1 MAMCCLRKLLSTF
14 VITSLAATPSQC
26 QAPPRIRAFG
36 FSPDL
41 SPGDSAALTCA
52 VRRGSAGPHTFAWL
66 RDGAPLAGGPRV
78 AVSRPSDAVSV
89 LAFENVRPEDAAN
102 YTCVAANAHGQHR
115 MTAALLV
122 TALAPRIRAFS
133 FQDDLSIGDSTAVTC
148 ALRRGSRGPHAIS
161 WMKDASRPLFEGSGR
176 VSVHR
181 QADELSVLTIGDIG
195 FEDVGNYTCVA
206 SNDHGWDHHT
216 TELLA
221 SAAPVWSAE
230 PSDAEAVQGKN
241 LYLPCGAVGYP
252 KPNVVWKI
260 QLGNRE
266 FVPLHPVGRQRIL
279 DNGTLTVA
287 AVETQDAGVYRCE
300 VANGIE
306 PSLGKTVTV
315 SVHVPPTIAKGSS
328 EVSVKRGDIAKIACD
343 VTGELPLVVTWEKD
357 DSPLIPSTERYETH
371 EEVTPTG
378 VQSVLVIH
386 NTVKKDASQYVCI
399 AKNDYGKTR
408 DVFRL
413 AVLEPPESPTNVAV
427 TERGSRHVQMKWS
440 QSSKSV
446 TRYLVRYWKKS
457 GKGSVL
463 QEREVDG
470 LRPSLTVTK
479 LHPGTEYTAV
489 VLAENSVGFGE
500 PSDPVHFTTTS
511 EEPGAPPMNVKCEAI
526 DTKTIKV
533 IWEAP
538 PADKLNGELRGYS
551 VSYRLEGTPF
561 SHETVNRNAKQ
572 KVFTGL
578 QAASVYTFSVKAF
591 NDIDSGPASEEV
603 SCTTLNG
610 DPPLVPSL
618 RVTGI
623 TSSSVSLN
631 WNTPPNAA
639 SPVIQYLVQYGT
651 DEEDKADLHIPGNKD
666 TVTLRDLRA
675 GTRYNFRLAAYN
687 MYGRGDFSHNLP
699 AVTHLSDGRSLQVT
713 TESEVPFYY
722 RTYFVVPVAASFTVI
737 ITAVVIA
744 WACLKRATI
753 IQKSTP
759 LVSQYARG
767 SYAPTMEHG
776 RNSQN
781 TEEAY
786 DIPWDGPPT
795 RTGMINDGIGSYARL
810 KTQGKRNIV

>member
-1 MAMCCLRKLLSTF
+1 MGFNYYYLSIALL
-14 VITSLAATPSQC
+14 TSSIRVASAN
-26 QAPPRIRAFG
+26 APPSIR
-36 FSPDL
+36 
-41 SPGDSAALTCA
+41 
-52 VRRGSAGPHTFAWL
+52 R
-66 RDGAPLAGGPRV
+66 
-78 AVSRPSDAVSV
+78 
-89 LAFENVRPEDAAN
+89 
-102 YTCVAANAHGQHR
+102 
-115 MTAALLV
+115 
-122 TALAPRIRAFS
+122 FS
-133 FQDDLSIGDSTAVTC
+133 FPPEIALGEEVIVVCSVKKGSSSDSYSIG
-148 ALRRGSRGPHAIS
+148 
-161 WMKDASRPLFEGSGR
+161 WQKDGRTVAETGR
-176 VSVHR
+176 VSTSS
-181 QADELSVLTIGDIG
+181 QTKGSATLLIASLEPD
-195 FEDVGNYTCVA
+195 DVGNYTCTARNAFGSDSFTAQLVV
-206 SNDHGWDHHT
+206 N
-216 TELLA
+216 
-221 SAAPVWSAE
+221 AAPVWSAE
-230 PSDAEAVQGKN
+230 PSDAEAIQGKN

-252 KPNVVWKI
+252 KPSVVWKI

-266 FVPLHPVGRQRIL
+266 FVPLHPAGRQRIL
-279 DNGTLTVA
+279 ENGTLVVA

-300 VANGIE
+300 VSNGIE

-315 SVHVPPTIAKGSS
+315 SVHVPPAIAKGST

-511 EEPGAPPMNVKCEAI
+511 EEPGAPPMNVKCEAL

-591 NDIDSGPASEEV
+591 NDVDSGPASEEV

-610 DPPLVPSL
+610 DPPAVPSL

-631 WNTPPNAA
+631 WNTLQSPA

-753 IQKSTP
+753 IQKNAYLQVYGSSEYYGDCKLPPGTP

>member
-1 MAMCCLRKLLSTF
+1 MKPLTVLVWAVHLFLETKT
-14 VITSLAATPSQC
+14 LAQHFDD
-26 QAPPRIRAFG
+26 APKPESFG
-36 FSPDL
+36 FSTFL
-41 SPGDSAALTCA
+41 RPGDEAVATCILRKTSSAQTAEL
-52 VRRGSAGPHTFAWL
+52 AWL
-66 RDGAPLAGGPRV
+66 RDGRTVTTSDDRRVVVIKASQNSLTLAI
-78 AVSRPSDAVSV
+78 SNV
-89 LAFENVRPEDAAN
+89 LVEDAGN
-102 YTCVAANAHGQHR
+102 YSCVADS
-115 MTAALLV
+115 AAG
-122 TALAPRIRAFS
+122 R
-133 FQDDLSIGDSTAVTC
+133 FQTTV
-148 ALRRGSRGPHAIS
+148 
-161 WMKDASRPLFEGSGR
+161 PLTL
-176 VSVHR
+176 H
-181 QADELSVLTIGDIG
+181 
-195 FEDVGNYTCVA
+195 
-206 SNDHGWDHHT
+206 
-216 TELLA
+216 
-221 SAAPVWSAE
+221 AAPVWSAE
-230 PSDAEAVQGKN
+230 PSDAEAIQGKN

-252 KPNVVWKI
+252 KPSVVWKI

-266 FVPLHPVGRQRIL
+266 FVPLHPAGRQRIL
-279 DNGTLTVA
+279 ENGTLVVA

-300 VANGIE
+300 VSNGIE

-315 SVHVPPTIAKGSS
+315 SVHVPPAIAKGST

-511 EEPGAPPMNVKCEAI
+511 EEPGAPPMNVKCEAL

-591 NDIDSGPASEEV
+591 NDVDSGPASEEV

-610 DPPLVPSL
+610 DPPAVPSL

-631 WNTPPNAA
+631 WNTLQSPA

>member
-1 MAMCCLRKLLSTF
+1 MGDEVIVLCVVKKGSTGPYHITWHKDGAQLSPTGGRLTLST
-14 VITSLAATPSQC
+14 LSQ
-26 QAPPRIRAFG
+26 
-36 FSPDL
+36 S
-41 SPGDSAALTCA
+41 SAAL
-52 VRRGSAGPHTFAWL
+52 RIGSL
-66 RDGAPLAGGPRV
+66 
-78 AVSRPSDAVSV
+78 
-89 LAFENVRPEDAAN
+89 RPED
-102 YTCVAANAHGQHR
+102 
-115 MTAALLV
+115 
-122 TALAPRIRAFS
+122 I
-133 FQDDLSIGDSTAVTC
+133 
-148 ALRRGSRGPHAIS
+148 
-161 WMKDASRPLFEGSGR
+161 
-176 VSVHR
+176 
-181 QADELSVLTIGDIG
+181 
-195 FEDVGNYTCVA
+195 GNYTCTARNAFGSDTVTA
-206 SNDHGWDHHT
+206 QLVVN
-216 TELLA
+216 
-221 SAAPVWSAE
+221 AAPVWSAE
-230 PSDAEAVQGKN
+230 PSDAEAIQGKN

-252 KPNVVWKI
+252 KPSVVWKI

-266 FVPLHPVGRQRIL
+266 FVPLHPAGRQRIL
-279 DNGTLTVA
+279 ENGTLVVA

-300 VANGIE
+300 VSNGIE

-315 SVHVPPTIAKGSS
+315 SVHVPPAIAKGST

-511 EEPGAPPMNVKCEAI
+511 EEPGAPPMNVKCEAL

-591 NDIDSGPASEEV
+591 NDVDSGPASEEV

-610 DPPLVPSL
+610 DPPAVPSL

-631 WNTPPNAA
+631 WNTLQSPA

-753 IQKSTP
+753 IQKNAYLQVYGSSEYYGDCKLPPGTP

>member
-1 MAMCCLRKLLSTF
+1 MHLELFAALLLAG
-14 VITSLAATPSQC
+14 TSYPPALSSATEADNAPKI
-26 QAPPRIRAFG
+26 QAFS

-41 SPGDSAALTCA
+41 SLGDTAVVICA
-52 VRRGSAGPHTFAWL
+52 VK
-66 RDGAPLAGGPRV
+66 
-78 AVSRPSDAVSV
+78 
-89 LAFENVRPEDAAN
+89 
-102 YTCVAANAHGQHR
+102 
-115 MTAALLV
+115 
-122 TALAPRIRAFS
+122 
-133 FQDDLSIGDSTAVTC
+133 
-148 ALRRGSRGPHAIS
+148 RGSRGPHTLS
-161 WMKDASRPLFEGSGR
+161 WLKDSRGLAEDHR
-176 VSVHR
+176 VSVSR
-181 QADELSVLTIGDIG
+181 QSDMLCTLTIGDVG
-195 FEDVGNYTCVA
+195 PDDVGNYSCVA
-206 SNDHGWDHHT
+206 RNARGEDT
-216 TELLA
+216 FTAPLA
-221 SAAPVWSAE
+221 VSAAPVWSAE
-230 PSDAEAVQGKN
+230 PSDAEAIQGKN

-252 KPNVVWKI
+252 KPSVVWKI

-266 FVPLHPVGRQRIL
+266 FVPLHPAGRQRIL
-279 DNGTLTVA
+279 ENGTLVVA

-300 VANGIE
+300 VSNGIE

-315 SVHVPPTIAKGSS
+315 SVHVPPAIAKGST

-511 EEPGAPPMNVKCEAI
+511 EEPGAPPMNVKCEAL

-591 NDIDSGPASEEV
+591 NDVDSGPASEEV

-610 DPPLVPSL
+610 DPPAVPSL

-631 WNTPPNAA
+631 WNTLQSPA

-753 IQKSTP
+753 IQKNAYLQVYGSSEYYGDCKLPPGTP

>member
-1 MAMCCLRKLLSTF
+1 MRRLAARLLGCCLPPDILRKLFTCAVMQHHIFVCFLVVLTYSSALSTG
-14 VITSLAATPSQC
+14 
-26 QAPPRIRAFG
+26 PPKIREFKFPAN
-36 FSPDL
+36 L
-41 SPGDSAALTCA
+41 SPGDTVLVGCVIAK
-52 VRRGSAGPHTFAWL
+52 GSAGPFELSWQK
-66 RDGAPLAGGPRV
+66 DGRPLTSTSVRVVVTPNKGGP
-78 AVSRPSDAVSV
+78 
-89 LAFENVRPEDAAN
+89 
-102 YTCVAANAHGQHR
+102 T
-115 MTAALLV
+115 
-122 TALAPRIRAFS
+122 
-133 FQDDLSIGDSTAVTC
+133 ST
-148 ALRRGSRGPHAIS
+148 
-161 WMKDASRPLFEGSGR
+161 
-176 VSVHR
+176 
-181 QADELSVLTIGDIG
+181 LTILDVSA
-195 FEDVGNYTCVA
+195 EDSGNYTCVA
-206 SNDHGWDHHT
+206 HNAIGTDRFSAF
-216 TELLA
+216 LA
-221 SAAPVWSAE
+221 VTAAPVWSAE
-230 PSDAEAVQGKN
+230 PSDAEAIQGKN

-279 DNGTLTVA
+279 DNGTLVVA

-300 VANGIE
+300 VSNGIE

-315 SVHVPPTIAKGSS
+315 SVHVPPTIAKGSN

-378 VQSVLVIH
+378 IQSVLVIH

-413 AVLEPPESPTNVAV
+413 AVLEPPESPTNVVV
-427 TERGSRHVQMKWS
+427 TERGSRHVLMKWS

-470 LRPSLTVTK
+470 LRPSLSVGK

-500 PSDPVHFTTTS
+500 PSDPVHFTTAS

-533 IWEAP
+533 TWEAP

-551 VSYRLEGTPF
+551 VSYKLEGTPF

-572 KVFTGL
+572 KVFAGL

-591 NDIDSGPASEEV
+591 NDVDSGPASEEV

-610 DPPLVPSL
+610 DPPPVPSL

-631 WNTPPNAA
+631 WNAPQSPMT
-639 SPVIQYLVQYGT
+639 PVIQYLVQYGT

-666 TVTLRDLRA
+666 TVTLRELRS

>member
-1 MAMCCLRKLLSTF
+1 MRGPTTVISAF
-14 VITSLAATPSQC
+14 VIASFAASPSHC
-26 QAPPRIRAFG
+26 QEPPRIRSFG

-41 SPGDSAALTCA
+41 SLGDSAAVTCA
-52 VRRGSAGPHTFAWL
+52 VKRGSVGPHALTWL
-66 RDGAPLAGGPRV
+66 RDGARLGEEGHQRV
-78 AVSRPSDAVSV
+78 SVSRPSDVMSI
-89 LAFENVRPEDAAN
+89 LAFKNIQADDVGN
-102 YTCVAANAHGQHR
+102 YTCVAANAHGEHR
-115 MTAALLV
+115 MTATLMV
-122 TALAPRIRAFS
+122 
-133 FQDDLSIGDSTAVTC
+133 
-148 ALRRGSRGPHAIS
+148 
-161 WMKDASRPLFEGSGR
+161 
-176 VSVHR
+176 
-181 QADELSVLTIGDIG
+181 
-195 FEDVGNYTCVA
+195 
-206 SNDHGWDHHT
+206 
-216 TELLA
+216 
-221 SAAPVWSAE
+221 SAAPVWSSE
-230 PSDAEAVQGKN
+230 PSDTDAVQGKN

-252 KPNVVWKI
+252 KPNVAWKI

-266 FVPLHPVGRQRIL
+266 FVPLHAVGRQRIF
-279 DNGTLTVA
+279 DNGTLVVTS
-287 AVETQDAGVYRCE
+287 VETQDAGVYRCE
-300 VANGIE
+300 VSNGIE

-328 EVSVKRGDIAKIACD
+328 DVSVKRGDIAKIACD

-371 EEVTPTG
+371 EEVTQTG
-378 VQSVLVIH
+378 IQSVLVIH

-408 DVFRL
+408 DIFRL
-413 AVLEPPESPTNVAV
+413 AVLEPPESPSNVV
-427 TERGSRHVQMKWS
+427 ITERGSRHVQIKWS
-440 QSSKSV
+440 LSSKSV

-470 LRPSLTVTK
+470 LRPGLTVNQ

-500 PSDPVHFTTTS
+500 PSDPVHFTTAS

-533 IWEAP
+533 MWEAP
-538 PADKLNGELRGYS
+538 PADKLNGELRGFA
-551 VSYRLEGTPF
+551 VGYRLEGTPF
-561 SHETVNRNAKQ
+561 SHETVNRNTKQ
-572 KVFTGL
+572 KLFTGL

-591 NDIDSGPASEEV
+591 NDVDHGPASEEV

-610 DPPLVPSL
+610 DPPPVPSL

-631 WNTPPNAA
+631 WNTPQSQM

-651 DEEDKADLHIPGNKD
+651 DEEDKADLHIPANKD
-666 TVTLRDLRA
+666 TVTLRDLRS
-675 GTRYNFRLAAYN
+675 GTRYNFRMAAYN

-699 AVTHLSDGRSLQVT
+699 AVTHLSDGRPLQVT
-713 TESEVPFYY
+713 QESEVPFYY

-753 IQKSTP
+753 IQKNAYLKVYGGSEYYGDCKLPPGTP

>member
-1 MAMCCLRKLLSTF
+1 
-14 VITSLAATPSQC
+14 
-26 QAPPRIRAFG
+26 
-36 FSPDL
+36 
-41 SPGDSAALTCA
+41 
-52 VRRGSAGPHTFAWL
+52 
-66 RDGAPLAGGPRV
+66 
-78 AVSRPSDAVSV
+78 
-89 LAFENVRPEDAAN
+89 
-102 YTCVAANAHGQHR
+102 
-115 MTAALLV
+115 
-122 TALAPRIRAFS
+122 
-133 FQDDLSIGDSTAVTC
+133 
-148 ALRRGSRGPHAIS
+148 
-161 WMKDASRPLFEGSGR
+161 
-176 VSVHR
+176 
-181 QADELSVLTIGDIG
+181 
-195 FEDVGNYTCVA
+195 
-206 SNDHGWDHHT
+206 
-216 TELLA
+216 
-221 SAAPVWSAE
+221 
-230 PSDAEAVQGKN
+230 
-241 LYLPCGAVGYP
+241 
-252 KPNVVWKI
+252 
-260 QLGNRE
+260 
-266 FVPLHPVGRQRIL
+266 
-279 DNGTLTVA
+279 
-287 AVETQDAGVYRCE
+287 
-300 VANGIE
+300 
-306 PSLGKTVTV
+306 
-315 SVHVPPTIAKGSS
+315 
-328 EVSVKRGDIAKIACD
+328 
-343 VTGELPLVVTWEKD
+343 
-357 DSPLIPSTERYETH
+357 
-371 EEVTPTG
+371 
-378 VQSVLVIH
+378 
-386 NTVKKDASQYVCI
+386 
-399 AKNDYGKTR
+399 
-408 DVFRL
+408 
-413 AVLEPPESPTNVAV
+413 
-427 TERGSRHVQMKWS
+427 
-440 QSSKSV
+440 
-446 TRYLVRYWKKS
+446 
-457 GKGSVL
+457 
-463 QEREVDG
+463 
-470 LRPSLTVTK
+470 
-479 LHPGTEYTAV
+479 
-489 VLAENSVGFGE
+489 
-500 PSDPVHFTTTS
+500 
-511 EEPGAPPMNVKCEAI
+511 MNVKCEAL

-591 NDIDSGPASEEV
+591 NDVDSGPASEEV

-610 DPPLVPSL
+610 DPPAVPSL

-631 WNTPPNAA
+631 WNTLQSPA

-753 IQKSTP
+753 IQKNAYLQVYGSSEYYGDCKLPPGTP

>member
-1 MAMCCLRKLLSTF
+1 MDVPWRLFTAILIVGFASAKEVDVGRLVLQLVTF
-14 VITSLAATPSQC
+14 PNDPTPGEDAIFRCVVKSGTAPFYFTWLKDGQRLAGTGNERLVTAVLTERVAT
-26 QAPPRIRAFG
+26 
-36 FSPDL
+36 
-41 SPGDSAALTCA
+41 LT
-52 VRRGSAGPHTFAWL
+52 VRRLGL
-66 RDGAPLAGGPRV
+66 
-78 AVSRPSDAVSV
+78 
-89 LAFENVRPEDAAN
+89 EDSAN
-102 YTCVAANAHGQHR
+102 YTC
-115 MTAALLV
+115 TAADSTGAESSV
-122 TALAPRIRAFS
+122 TASLGI
-133 FQDDLSIGDSTAVTC
+133 
-148 ALRRGSRGPHAIS
+148 
-161 WMKDASRPLFEGSGR
+161 
-176 VSVHR
+176 
-181 QADELSVLTIGDIG
+181 
-195 FEDVGNYTCVA
+195 
-206 SNDHGWDHHT
+206 
-216 TELLA
+216 

-230 PSDAEAVQGKN
+230 PSDAEAIQGKN

-279 DNGTLTVA
+279 DNGTLVVA

-300 VANGIE
+300 VSNGIE

-315 SVHVPPTIAKGSS
+315 SVHVPPTIAKGSN

-378 VQSVLVIH
+378 IQSVLVIH

-413 AVLEPPESPTNVAV
+413 AVLEPPESPTNVVV
-427 TERGSRHVQMKWS
+427 TERGSRHVLMKWS

-470 LRPSLTVTK
+470 LRPSLSVGK

-500 PSDPVHFTTTS
+500 PSDPVHFTTAS

-533 IWEAP
+533 TWEAP

-551 VSYRLEGTPF
+551 VSYKLEGTPF

-572 KVFTGL
+572 KVFAGL

-591 NDIDSGPASEEV
+591 NDVDSGPASEEV

-610 DPPLVPSL
+610 DPPPVPSL

-631 WNTPPNAA
+631 WNAPQSPMT
-639 SPVIQYLVQYGT
+639 PVIQYLVQYGT

-666 TVTLRDLRA
+666 TVTLRELRS

>member
-1 MAMCCLRKLLSTF
+1 MGFNYYYLSIVLL
-14 VITSLAATPSQC
+14 
-26 QAPPRIRAFG
+26 
-36 FSPDL
+36 
-41 SPGDSAALTCA
+41 
-52 VRRGSAGPHTFAWL
+52 GSIL
-66 RDGAPLAGGPRV
+66 RV
-78 AVSRPSDAVSV
+78 ASANVPPS
-89 LAFENVRPEDAAN
+89 
-102 YTCVAANAHGQHR
+102 
-115 MTAALLV
+115 
-122 TALAPRIRAFS
+122 IRRFS
-133 FQDDLSIGDSTAVTC
+133 FPPEIALGEEVIVVCSVKKGSTSDSYSIG
-148 ALRRGSRGPHAIS
+148 
-161 WMKDASRPLFEGSGR
+161 WQKDGRTVAETGR
-176 VSVHR
+176 VSTSS
-181 QADELSVLTIGDIG
+181 QTKGSATLLIASLEPD
-195 FEDVGNYTCVA
+195 DVGNYTCTARNAFGSDSFTAQLVV
-206 SNDHGWDHHT
+206 N
-216 TELLA
+216 
-221 SAAPVWSAE
+221 AAPVWSAE
-230 PSDAEAVQGKN
+230 PSDAEAIQGKN

-252 KPNVVWKI
+252 KPSVVWKI

-266 FVPLHPVGRQRIL
+266 LVPLHPVGRQRIL
-279 DNGTLTVA
+279 DNGTLVVA

-300 VANGIE
+300 VGNGIE

-315 SVHVPPTIAKGSS
+315 SVHVPPAIAKGST

-408 DVFRL
+408 DVFKL

-440 QSSKSV
+440 QSSKTV

-500 PSDPVHFTTTS
+500 PSDPVHFTTAS
-511 EEPGAPPMNVKCEAI
+511 EEPGAPPMNVKCEAL

-591 NDIDSGPASEEV
+591 NDVDSGPASEEV

-610 DPPLVPSL
+610 DPPAVPSL

-631 WNTPPNAA
+631 WNTLQNPA

-753 IQKSTP
+753 IQKNAYLQVYGSSEYYGDCKLPPGTP

-810 KTQGKRNIV
+810 KTQGKRNLV

>member
-1 MAMCCLRKLLSTF
+1 MAMCCLRSFFSTF
-14 VITSLAATPSQC
+14 VIISVAAALTNS
-26 QAPPRIRAFG
+26 QAPPPRIGAFS
-36 FSPDL
+36 FSSDL
-41 SPGDSAALTCA
+41 SLGDSAALTCA
-52 VRRGSAGPHTFAWL
+52 VKRGSTGPHTFSWL
-66 RDGAPLAGGPRV
+66 RDGVPLVPRSRV
-78 AVSRPSDAVSV
+78 SVSRPSDVMSI
-89 LAFENVRPEDAAN
+89 LAFENVQPEDVAN
-102 YTCVAANAHGQHR
+102 YTCVAANAQGQHS

-122 TALAPRIRAFS
+122 T
-133 FQDDLSIGDSTAVTC
+133 
-148 ALRRGSRGPHAIS
+148 
-161 WMKDASRPLFEGSGR
+161 
-176 VSVHR
+176 
-181 QADELSVLTIGDIG
+181 
-195 FEDVGNYTCVA
+195 
-206 SNDHGWDHHT
+206 
-216 TELLA
+216 
-221 SAAPVWSAE
+221 AAPVWSAE
-230 PSDAEAVQGKN
+230 PSDAEAIQGKN

-279 DNGTLTVA
+279 DNGTLVVA

-300 VANGIE
+300 VSNGIE

-315 SVHVPPTIAKGSS
+315 SVHVPPAIAKGST

-470 LRPSLTVTK
+470 MRPSLTVTK

-500 PSDPVHFTTTS
+500 PSDPVHFTTAS
-511 EEPGAPPMNVKCEAI
+511 EEPGAPPMNVKCEAL

-578 QAASVYTFSVKAF
+578 QACEHLLLGVPV
-591 NDIDSGPASEEV
+591 DG
-603 SCTTLNG
+603 
-610 DPPLVPSL
+610 LV
-618 RVTGI
+618 
-623 TSSSVSLN
+623 
-631 WNTPPNAA
+631 A
-639 SPVIQYLVQYGT
+639 
-651 DEEDKADLHIPGNKD
+651 E
-666 TVTLRDLRA
+666 
-675 GTRYNFRLAAYN
+675 
-687 MYGRGDFSHNLP
+687 
-699 AVTHLSDGRSLQVT
+699 GRSFQ
-713 TESEVPFYY
+713 
-722 RTYFVVPVAASFTVI
+722 PVADGVAAEL
-737 ITAVVIA
+737 AVQLVR
-744 WACLKRATI
+744 WRCLPYDLDRLGVKGLALHVHRRRARFFGGCGEVHRI
-753 IQKSTP
+753 
-759 LVSQYARG
+759 RG
-767 SYAPTMEHG
+767 LAESDRVLRQHHG
-776 RNSQN
+776 RVL
-781 TEEAY
+781 
-786 DIPWDGPPT
+786 G
-795 RTGMINDGIGSYARL
+795 ARM
-810 KTQGKRNIV
+810 

>member
-1 MAMCCLRKLLSTF
+1 MHLELFAALL
-14 VITSLAATPSQC
+14 LAGTPYLPVFSSAAEADNAPKI
-26 QAPPRIRAFG
+26 QAFS

-41 SPGDSAALTCA
+41 SLGDVAVVTCA
-52 VRRGSAGPHTFAWL
+52 VK
-66 RDGAPLAGGPRV
+66 
-78 AVSRPSDAVSV
+78 
-89 LAFENVRPEDAAN
+89 
-102 YTCVAANAHGQHR
+102 
-115 MTAALLV
+115 
-122 TALAPRIRAFS
+122 
-133 FQDDLSIGDSTAVTC
+133 
-148 ALRRGSRGPHAIS
+148 RGSRGPHTLS
-161 WMKDASRPLFEGSGR
+161 WLKDSRGLAEDHRVSASRQSDMLYT
-176 VSVHR
+176 
-181 QADELSVLTIGDIG
+181 LTIRDVGPD
-195 FEDVGNYTCVA
+195 DVGNYSCVA
-206 SNDHGWDHHT
+206 RNARGEDT
-216 TELLA
+216 FTAPLA
-221 SAAPVWSAE
+221 VSAAPVWSAE
-230 PSDAEAVQGKN
+230 PSDAEAIQGKN

-279 DNGTLTVA
+279 DNGTLMVA

-300 VANGIE
+300 VSNGIE

-315 SVHVPPTIAKGSS
+315 SVHVPPTIAKGST

-511 EEPGAPPMNVKCEAI
+511 EEPGAPPMNVKCEAL

-533 IWEAP
+533 TWEAP

-591 NDIDSGPASEEV
+591 NDVDSGPASEEV

-610 DPPLVPSL
+610 DPPSVPSL

-631 WNTPPNAA
+631 WNTPPNVA

>member
-1 MAMCCLRKLLSTF
+1 MVDVFRTCVTLPLQLLF
-14 VITSLAATPSQC
+14 LASVMPPSAA
-26 QAPPRIRAFG
+26 QAPF
-36 FSPDL
+36 
-41 SPGDSAALTCA
+41 
-52 VRRGSAGPHTFAWL
+52 
-66 RDGAPLAGGPRV
+66 
-78 AVSRPSDAVSV
+78 
-89 LAFENVRPEDAAN
+89 DAASVPKPQSLGFPPSLGLGDLAIASCFVKAGVRN
-102 YTCVAANAHGQHR
+102 SQKLTLSWTKDGR
-115 MTAALLV
+115 ELV
-122 TALAPRIRAFS
+122 SDDRIEVHTTS
-133 FQDDLSIGDSTAVTC
+133 GSGGTMLSIRNLQPD
-148 ALRRGSRGPHAIS
+148 
-161 WMKDASRPLFEGSGR
+161 
-176 VSVHR
+176 
-181 QADELSVLTIGDIG
+181 
-195 FEDVGNYTCVA
+195 DVGNYTCTVRSA
-206 SNDHGWDHHT
+206 EGSQDVT
-216 TELLA
+216 VPLLVF
-221 SAAPVWSAE
+221 AAPVWSAE
-230 PSDAEAVQGKN
+230 PSDAEAIQGKN

-279 DNGTLTVA
+279 DNGTLVVA

-300 VANGIE
+300 VSNGIE

-315 SVHVPPTIAKGSS
+315 SVHVPPTIAKGSN

-378 VQSVLVIH
+378 IQSVLVIH

-413 AVLEPPESPTNVAV
+413 AVLEPPESPTNVVV
-427 TERGSRHVQMKWS
+427 TERGSRHVLMKWS

-470 LRPSLTVTK
+470 LRPSLSVGK

-500 PSDPVHFTTTS
+500 PSDPVHFTTAS

-533 IWEAP
+533 TWEAP

-551 VSYRLEGTPF
+551 VSYKLEGTPF

-572 KVFTGL
+572 KVFAGL

-591 NDIDSGPASEEV
+591 NDVDSGPASEEV

-610 DPPLVPSL
+610 DPPPVPSL

-631 WNTPPNAA
+631 WNAPQSPMT
-639 SPVIQYLVQYGT
+639 PVIQYLVQYGT

-666 TVTLRDLRA
+666 TVTLRELRS

>member
-1 MAMCCLRKLLSTF
+1 MAIVVRRTEHDFLWAASILAICGAPVIFELRTRSRALYCTMACDTTSHNWLL
-14 VITSLAATPSQC
+14 VIFLVSITHTTLAVN
-26 QAPPRIRAFG
+26 APPTIR
-36 FSPDL
+36 S
-41 SPGDSAALTCA
+41 
-52 VRRGSAGPHTFAWL
+52 
-66 RDGAPLAGGPRV
+66 
-78 AVSRPSDAVSV
+78 
-89 LAFENVRPEDAAN
+89 
-102 YTCVAANAHGQHR
+102 
-115 MTAALLV
+115 
-122 TALAPRIRAFS
+122 FS
-133 FQDDLSIGDSTAVTC
+133 FPPEIALSEEVIVVCAIKKGSST
-148 ALRRGSRGPHAIS
+148 GESYSIS
-161 WMKDASRPLFEGSGR
+161 WRKDGRPVLQSER
-176 VSVHR
+176 VSTSAHSKGSSTLVIASLR
-181 QADELSVLTIGDIG
+181 P
-195 FEDVGNYTCVA
+195 EDVGNYTCVA
-206 SNDHGWDHHT
+206 RNSVGSDTFTAPLVVN
-216 TELLA
+216 
-221 SAAPVWSAE
+221 AAPVWSAE
-230 PSDAEAVQGKN
+230 PSDAEAIQGKN

-279 DNGTLTVA
+279 DNGTLVVA

-300 VANGIE
+300 VSNGIE

-315 SVHVPPTIAKGSS
+315 SVHVPPTIAKGSN

-378 VQSVLVIH
+378 IQSVLVIH

-413 AVLEPPESPTNVAV
+413 AVLEPPESPTNVVV
-427 TERGSRHVQMKWS
+427 TERGSRHVLMKWS

-470 LRPSLTVTK
+470 LRPSLSVGK

-500 PSDPVHFTTTS
+500 PSDPVHFTTAS

-533 IWEAP
+533 TWEAP

-551 VSYRLEGTPF
+551 VSYKLEGTPF

-572 KVFTGL
+572 KVFAGL

-591 NDIDSGPASEEV
+591 NDVDSGPASEEV

-610 DPPLVPSL
+610 DPPPVPSL

-631 WNTPPNAA
+631 WNAPQSPMT
-639 SPVIQYLVQYGT
+639 PVIQYLVQYGT

-666 TVTLRDLRA
+666 TVTLRELRS

>member
-1 MAMCCLRKLLSTF
+1 MHLCTAS
-14 VITSLAATPSQC
+14 
-26 QAPPRIRAFG
+26 APPK
-36 FSPDL
+36 
-41 SPGDSAALTCA
+41 
-52 VRRGSAGPHTFAWL
+52 VR
-66 RDGAPLAGGPRV
+66 
-78 AVSRPSDAVSV
+78 
-89 LAFENVRPEDAAN
+89 E
-102 YTCVAANAHGQHR
+102 
-115 MTAALLV
+115 
-122 TALAPRIRAFS
+122 FS
-133 FQDDLSIGDSTAVTC
+133 FPAEVVLGEEVIVVC
-148 ALRRGSRGPHAIS
+148 LV
-161 WMKDASRPLFEGSGR
+161 KKGSGGAYVIAWKKNGEELENSDR
-176 VSVHR
+176 VSVSAQSQSSATLR
-181 QADELSVLTIGDIG
+181 IGSLRA
-195 FEDVGNYTCVA
+195 EDMGNYTCTA
-206 SNDHGWDHHT
+206 QNSFGSDSFT
-216 TELLA
+216 APLA
-221 SAAPVWSAE
+221 MNAAPVWSSE
-230 PSDAEAVQGKN
+230 PSDTDAVQGKN

-252 KPNVVWKI
+252 KPNVAWKI

-266 FVPLHPVGRQRIL
+266 FVPLHAVGRQRIF
-279 DNGTLTVA
+279 DNGTLVVTS
-287 AVETQDAGVYRCE
+287 VETQDAGVYRCE
-300 VANGIE
+300 VSNGIE

-328 EVSVKRGDIAKIACD
+328 DVSVKRGDIAKIACD

-371 EEVTPTG
+371 EEVTQTG
-378 VQSVLVIH
+378 IQSVLVIH

-408 DVFRL
+408 DIFRL
-413 AVLEPPESPTNVAV
+413 AVLEPPESPSNVV
-427 TERGSRHVQMKWS
+427 ITERGSRHVQIKWS
-440 QSSKSV
+440 LSSKSV

-470 LRPSLTVTK
+470 LRPGLTVNQ

-500 PSDPVHFTTTS
+500 PSDPVHFTTAS

-533 IWEAP
+533 MWEAP
-538 PADKLNGELRGYS
+538 PADKLNGELRGFA
-551 VSYRLEGTPF
+551 VGYRLEGTPF
-561 SHETVNRNAKQ
+561 SHETVNRNTKQ
-572 KVFTGL
+572 KLFTGL

-591 NDIDSGPASEEV
+591 NDVDHGPASEEV

-610 DPPLVPSL
+610 DPPPVPSL

-631 WNTPPNAA
+631 WNTPQSQM

-651 DEEDKADLHIPGNKD
+651 DEEDKADLHIPANKD
-666 TVTLRDLRA
+666 TVTLRDLRS
-675 GTRYNFRLAAYN
+675 GTRYNFRMAAYN

-699 AVTHLSDGRSLQVT
+699 AVTHLSDGRPLQVT
-713 TESEVPFYY
+713 QESEVPFYY

-753 IQKSTP
+753 IQKNAYLKVYGGSEYYGDCKLPPGTP

>member
-1 MAMCCLRKLLSTF
+1 MKRNSSHYAKKYMDNFGVLILGTVL
-14 VITSLAATPSQC
+14 VAATSAATGA
-26 QAPPRIRAFG
+26 APPKLGELWFP
-36 FSPDL
+36 PDVTL
-41 SPGDSAALTCA
+41 GDEVVVTC
-52 VRRGSAGPHTFAWL
+52 VVKKGSAGPYQITWEKDGREVAGKGTDL
-66 RDGAPLAGGPRV
+66 RV
-78 AVSRPSDAVSV
+78 FVSTLSMGSV
-89 LAFENVRPEDAAN
+89 
-102 YTCVAANAHGQHR
+102 
-115 MTAALLV
+115 
-122 TALAPRIRAFS
+122 
-133 FQDDLSIGDSTAVTC
+133 
-148 ALRRGSRGPHAIS
+148 ALRI
-161 WMKDASRPLFEGSGR
+161 ASLR
-176 VSVHR
+176 
-181 QADELSVLTIGDIG
+181 A
-195 FEDVGNYTCVA
+195 EDVGNYSCTARNRFGSDSVTA
-206 SNDHGWDHHT
+206 PLVVH
-216 TELLA
+216 
-221 SAAPVWSAE
+221 AAPVWSAE

-287 AVETQDAGVYRCE
+287 SVETQDAGVYRCE

-591 NDIDSGPASEEV
+591 NDVDSGPASEEV

>member
-1 MAMCCLRKLLSTF
+1 MTRMLQASSTLLLLICIVSWFT
-14 VITSLAATPSQC
+14 
-26 QAPPRIRAFG
+26 
-36 FSPDL
+36 
-41 SPGDSAALTCA
+41 
-52 VRRGSAGPHTFAWL
+52 GSATQEPPVLQEFSFSKNSFV
-66 RDGAPLAGGPRV
+66 GGT
-78 AVSRPSDAVSV
+78 AVVS
-89 LAFENVRPEDAAN
+89 
-102 YTCVAANAHGQHR
+102 CVAISGTR
-115 MTAALLV
+115 
-122 TALAPRIRAFS
+122 P
-133 FQDDLSIGDSTAVTC
+133 IGFTWFHDGVPVS
-148 ALRRGSRGPHAIS
+148 SRGP
-161 WMKDASRPLFEGSGR
+161 SGGAR
-176 VSVHR
+176 VSNV
-181 QADELSVLTIGDIG
+181 AGNVAMLTIETVDT
-195 FEDVGNYTCVA
+195 VSMRVA
-206 SNDHGWDHHT
+206 HGVLSGWARVHG
-216 TELLA
+216 EIA
-221 SAAPVWSAE
+221 AAPVWSAE
-230 PSDAEAVQGKN
+230 PSDAEAIQGKN

-279 DNGTLTVA
+279 DNGTLVVA
-287 AVETQDAGVYRCE
+287 TVETQDAGVYRCE
-300 VANGIE
+300 VSNGIE

-315 SVHVPPTIAKGSS
+315 SVHVPPAIAKGST

-343 VTGELPLVVTWEKD
+343 VTGELPLV
-357 DSPLIPSTERYETH
+357 LLYNSTHIAFTKYETH

-511 EEPGAPPMNVKCEAI
+511 EEPGAPPMNVKCEAL

-591 NDIDSGPASEEV
+591 NDVDSGPASEEV

-610 DPPLVPSL
+610 DPPAVPSL

-631 WNTPPNAA
+631 WNTLQSPA

-753 IQKSTP
+753 IQKNAYLQVYGTSEYYGDCKLPPGHEGFLPTVTLAQAPP

>member
-1 MAMCCLRKLLSTF
+1 MSGTLQASSLLVLICVVSGFKGTAAQGVSFSKNSF
-14 VITSLAATPSQC
+14 VGGT
-26 QAPPRIRAFG
+26 
-36 FSPDL
+36 
-41 SPGDSAALTCA
+41 A
-52 VRRGSAGPHTFAWL
+52 VVSCVAISGTRPISFTWFHDGMPVSAG
-66 RDGAPLAGGPRV
+66 DGGGATVANVAGNV
-78 AVSRPSDAVSV
+78 A
-89 LAFENVRPEDAAN
+89 
-102 YTCVAANAHGQHR
+102 
-115 MTAALLV
+115 M
-122 TALAPRIRAFS
+122 
-133 FQDDLSIGDSTAVTC
+133 
-148 ALRRGSRGPHAIS
+148 
-161 WMKDASRPLFEGSGR
+161 
-176 VSVHR
+176 
-181 QADELSVLTIGDIG
+181 LTI
-195 FEDVGNYTCVA
+195 ESVSPASVGNYTCVA
-206 SNDHGWDHHT
+206 RNAAGTSAVWAA
-216 TELLA
+216 LYVQ
-221 SAAPVWSAE
+221 AAPVWSAE
-230 PSDAEAVQGKN
+230 PSDAEAIQGKN

-252 KPNVVWKI
+252 KPSVVWKIQLAAPVWSAEPSDAEAIQGKNLYLPCGAVGYPKPSVVWKI

-279 DNGTLTVA
+279 ENGTLVVA

-300 VANGIE
+300 VSNGIE

-315 SVHVPPTIAKGSS
+315 SVHVPPAIAKGSN

-511 EEPGAPPMNVKCEAI
+511 EEPGAPPMNVKCEAL

-533 IWEAP
+533 TWEAP

-561 SHETVNRNAKQ
+561 SHESVNRNAKQ

-591 NDIDSGPASEEV
+591 NDVDSGPASEEV

-610 DPPLVPSL
+610 E
-618 RVTGI
+618 
-623 TSSSVSLN
+623 
-631 WNTPPNAA
+631 
-639 SPVIQYLVQYGT
+639 YLVQYGT
-651 DEEDKADLHIPGNKD
+651 DDEDKADLHIPGNKD